1 MNEMK
6 RFVRTEAL
14 LGKEK
19 MENLYK
25 STVMIIG
32 LGAVGGYVLE
42 GMARAGIGHLI
53 LVDFDSF
60 DETNINRQI
69 LALTSTLG
77 RKKTE
82 VAKERVAE
90 INPDCYVEI
99 KDMFVSSENLKD
111 LFEPEI
117 DIVIDAIDTV
127 SSKCD
132 LMEYMCRNDINFI
145 SSMGAALKADTTKII
160 YGKLSETKNCT
171 LSKKVRKI
179 LKQRSVDI
187 AKINCVSSTE
197 LPQKNNLAD
206 TEKDTKKMMGSL
218 PTITAIFGLTIANE
232 AIKILI
238 EKA

>member
-1 MNEMK
+1 MNEIK

-19 MENLYK
+19 MEKLYK

-42 GMARAGIGHLI
+42 GMARAGVGHLI

-77 RKKTE
+77 RKKTA
-82 VAKERVAE
+82 VAKERVTE
-90 INPDCYVEI
+90 INPNCHVEI
-99 KDMFVSSENLKD
+99 KDMFVSSENIKD
-111 LFEPEI
+111 LFEVEI
-117 DIVIDAIDTV
+117 DMVIDAIDTV

-132 LMEYMCRNDINFI
+132 LMEYMYRNDINFI
-145 SSMGAALKADTTKII
+145 SSMGAALKTDASKII
-160 YGKLSETKNCT
+160 YGKLSDTKNCT
-171 LSKKVRKI
+171 LSKKVRKQ
-179 LKQRSVDI
+179 LKQRGVDI

-197 LPQKNNLAD
+197 LPQRKNCEEAN
-206 TEKDTKKMMGSL
+206 TSSKQMMGSL

-232 AIKILI
+232 AIKRLV
-238 EKA
+238 EKI